1 MVENSSHQWLGLF
14 TFISDMIPGLSS
26 LPHGVGD
33 PTPVLPTCGIDSL
46 AWSRKKIFQTKDI
59 KVQRLATFFDNFVNT
74 NETNPSWNLCSY
86 IFRIYIYGFK
96 ITWWQFTTVLSQ
108 IEKFRFT
115 CNLRHGFSVRLTDL
129 QYQYI
134 VLILPNETDILIIP
148 IPIPFWQ
155 DMSRSFCRVTEQSTN
170 LPFRYKLV
178 SSAKMWYMHLTTC
191 DWWRWWTRWEPAQ
204 CYHFG
209 NTSFIFSITNKTSG

>member
-1 MVENSSHQWLGLF
+1 MGWETLLLFSPPVELTLSHGAEKRSFKQKISRSKDWQHFLTALWTQMKQIHLETCVLIFSEYIYMASKLLDDNSPLF
-14 TFISDMIPGLSS
+14 YHKL
-26 LPHGVGD
+26 
-33 PTPVLPTCGIDSL
+33 
-46 AWSRKKIFQTKDI
+46 TKL
-59 KVQRLATFFDNFVNT
+59 RFT
-74 NETNPSWNLCSY
+74 WNLC
-86 IFRIYIYGFK
+86 
-96 ITWWQFTTVLSQ
+96 
-108 IEKFRFT
+108 
-115 CNLRHGFSVRLTDL
+115 HGFSVRLTDL